1 MSFCSRAGLFL
12 CCSAQ
17 KLFWARNF
25 TCDLVQSKLPG
36 EVVGNRE
43 TCARGIAKQ
52 QKEKESLDGGACRPC
67 SRLASHG

>member
-36 EVVGNRE
+36 EAVGNRE
-43 TCARGIAKQ
+43 TCARGIAKLGWR
-52 QKEKESLDGGACRPC
+52 SM
-67 SRLASHG
+67 